1 MNEQTHIL
9 LGTTILRNDRT
20 PPTYRRRLPLRHSGG
35 IPCLAEVSTQAGHLT
50 SKRKTFLIV
59 KNLNQLLLLPLFDMG
74 ASHPASR
81 LPGPLFQ

>member
-1 MNEQTHIL
+1 MNKHISCSGRPFCVMTGL
-9 LGTTILRNDRT
+9 
-20 PPTYRRRLPLRHSGG
+20 LRHIVGDYRCG
-35 IPCLAEVSTQAGHLT
+35 TVEELNLT